1 MADDTA
7 EAPPG
12 RQAKR
17 AGVDIKALSAAELR
31 QLIEDAQGELVAKQE
46 SAKAELRA
54 KWEKE
59 AAEAGLSIQAVL
71 PLSGG
76 RSESGKRPKK
86 GGDAADG
93 ARQLPVKYRGPNGEE
108 WSGRGRL
115 PKWLQVAEAEGKKRD
130 DFSVSKR

>member
-1 MADDTA
+1 MSETAMENTGSRPARRGGADL
-7 EAPPG
+7 
-12 RQAKR
+12 
-17 AGVDIKALSAAELR
+17 KAMSAAELR
-31 QLIEDAQGELVAKQE
+31 QLIEDAQAELVTKQDA
-46 SAKAELRA
+46 AKAELRA

-86 GGDAADG
+86 GGDTADG

-115 PKWLQVAEAEGKKRD
+115 PKWLQVAEAEGKKRE
-130 DFSVSKR
+130 DFQT